1 MTVRQLLMSGACLAL
16 MASVALAQG
25 TDVAFGTVDHDT
37 DAPVEVTADR
47 LSVDQS
53 DNTAMFQGNV
63 LVGQGDLRL
72 SAPEVRVLYTE
83 DGNGIALLQARGGVT
98 LVSGDDAAEAAEAD
112 YDIDRGIVD
121 MRGDVLL
128 TRESSAVASDVARID
143 LEGGTAVM
151 EGRVKTV
158 LQSGDQ

>member
-1 MTVRQLLMSGACLAL
+1 MRVRQVLMIGAVAAL
-16 MASVALAQG
+16 IPFAALAQG
-25 TDVAFGTVDHDT
+25 TNVAFGTVDHET

-53 DNTAMFQGNV
+53 DNTAVFEGNV

-72 SAPEVRVLYTE
+72 SAPEVRVLYTD

-98 LVSGDDAAEAAEAD
+98 LVSGEDAAEASEAD
-112 YDIDRGIVD
+112 YDIDSGFVD

-128 TRESSAVASDVARID
+128 TRGRSAVASDEARID

-151 EGRVKTV
+151 QGRVKTV